1 MTSYNRTGYLKSNF
15 KIFHLKDQKKH
26 DIEYHYHNFH
36 KVLIFL
42 SGHVTY
48 SIEGRSYQLQPN
60 DIVFVNSG
68 EVHKPIICDNT
79 TYERIIIYISKDYLS
94 SYSEENNDLSLCF
107 KKASHNKSHVLRV
120 HSFANSKLGSI
131 TKELEASF
139 NTDEYAN
146 DLYHNILF
154 LEFMIQ
160 LNRLS
165 INDGVE
171 YIKNSSPNQKIVEI
185 INYVNNNLTD
195 EISID
200 SIANTFFLSRYYLMH
215 IFKEETG
222 YTIGNY
228 ITNKRLLLA
237 KDLIAHGMP
246 ITAACYESGF
256 KNYSTFSR
264 AYKKSF
270 GTTPTNACKNK

>member
-1 MTSYNRTGYLKSNF
+1 MNSYNRTGYLKSNF

-26 DIEYHYHNFH
+26 DIEYHYHDFH
-36 KVLIFL
+36 KILIFL
-42 SGHVTY
+42 SGNVTY
-48 SIEGRSYQLQPN
+48 SIEGRSYELQPN

-68 EVHKPIICDNT
+68 EVHKPIINDNS
-79 TYERIIIYISKDYLS
+79 TYERIIIYISKDYLD
-94 SYSEENNDLSLCF
+94 SYSEKNNDLSLCF
-107 KKASHNKSHVLRV
+107 KKASSNKSHVLRV
-120 HSFANSKLGSI
+120 HSFSNSKLGSI

-139 NTDEYAN
+139 NTDAYAN

-165 INDGVE
+165 INDGIE

-200 SIANTFFLSRYYLMH
+200 SLAKTFFLSRYYLMH

-237 KDLIAHGMP
+237 KDFILHGMP

-264 AYKKSF
+264 AYKKTF
-270 GTTPTNACKNK
+270 GTTPTNAFKES

>member
-48 SIEGRSYQLQPN
+48 SIEGRSYQLQP
-60 DIVFVNSG
+60 
-68 EVHKPIICDNT
+68 
-79 TYERIIIYISKDYLS
+79 YERIIIYISKDYLS

-270 GTTPTNACKNK
+270 GTTPTNAFKNK